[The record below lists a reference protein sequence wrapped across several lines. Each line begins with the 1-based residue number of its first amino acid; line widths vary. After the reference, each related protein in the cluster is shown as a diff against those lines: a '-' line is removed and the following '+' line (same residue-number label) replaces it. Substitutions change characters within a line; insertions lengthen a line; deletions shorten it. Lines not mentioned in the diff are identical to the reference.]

1 MQPPDCNANYYRA
14 YLREKRARHQAEE
27 ILEKRSRELF
37 EANARIETQYA
48 NLEAAHD
55 QLKEAQGQLVQ
66 SEKMASV
73 GQLAAG
79 IAHEINNPMAFISS
93 NLNTLSRT
101 AEHFASLL
109 SEYESFVASVRQMA
123 PELFASS
130 LSTLGQVLVREDVRF
145 LLGDMKEIVED
156 SREGADRV
164 SEIVLGLRNFSR
176 LDDDTPKVAS
186 INEGLRGTLKIAAS
200 EIQYQHVIETEYG
213 DIPDTLCFAGQ
224 LNQVFL
230 NLIVNASQAC
240 SGNGRIL
247 IRTFVESEHVVI
259 EIEDN
264 GKGID
269 PKHLNAIFN
278 PFFTT
283 KDVGQGTGLGLS
295 ISYAIIKKHGG
306 DIQVTSDLGKGTTF
320 RVMLPVEDKMPAE
333 SAEDARRAVA

>member
-1 MQPPDCNANYYRA
+1 MQLPDPNANYHRA
-14 YLREKRARHQAEE
+14 FLREKRARRQAEDL
-27 ILEKRSRELF
+27 LESRSRELF

-55 QLKEAQGQLVQ
+55 QLKQAQGQLVQ

-93 NLNTLSRT
+93 NLNTLGRT
-101 AEHFASLL
+101 AERFASVLR
-109 SEYESFVASVRQMA
+109 EYESFVANVRQVA
-123 PELFASS
+123 PTLFASS
-130 LSTLGQVLVREDVRF
+130 LDALDQSLVREEVRY
-145 LLGDMKEIVED
+145 LLHDMKEIVED

-176 LDDDTPKVAS
+176 LDDDTPKLADV
-186 INEGLRGTLKIAAS
+186 NEGLRGTLKIVAS
-200 EIQYQHVIETEYG
+200 EIQYQHVIKTDYG
-213 DIPDTLCFAGQ
+213 DIPDIICFAGQ

-240 SGNGRIL
+240 SEDGRIN
-247 IRTFVESEHVVI
+247 IRTFVESEHVVV

-264 GKGID
+264 GKGIN

-306 DIQVTSDLGKGTTF
+306 DIRVTSDPGEGATF
-320 RVMLPVEDKMPAE
+320 RVMLPIENTMHGE
-333 SAEDARRAVA
+333 SSQNTGRAAA

>member
-1 MQPPDCNANYYRA
+1 MQSPDPNGNYHRA
-14 YLREKRARHQAEE
+14 YLREKRARRQAEE
-27 ILEKRSRELF
+27 ILETRSRELF

-48 NLEAAHD
+48 NLEASHD

-101 AEHFASLL
+101 AERFAYVLR
-109 SEYESFVASVRQMA
+109 EYESFVASARQVA
-123 PELFASS
+123 PGLFASS
-130 LSTLGQVLVREDVRF
+130 LDTLDQVLSRSDVRY

-176 LDDDTPKVAS
+176 LDDDTPKIAS
-186 INEGLRGTLKIAAS
+186 VNEGLRGTLKIAAS
-200 EIQYQHVIETEYG
+200 EIQYQHVIETDYG
-213 DIPDTLCFAGQ
+213 DIPDIFCFAGQ

-240 SGNGRIL
+240 SKNGRIL
-247 IRTFVESEHVVI
+247 VRTFVESGHVVV
-259 EIEDN
+259 EIDDN

-306 DIQVTSDLGKGTTF
+306 DIQVTSERGKGTTF
-320 RVMLPVEDKMPAE
+320 RVMLPMEDAMPAE
-333 SAEDARRAVA
+333 ATDRTRRIAA

>member
-1 MQPPDCNANYYRA
+1 MQSPDRNANYHRA

-37 EANARIETQYA
+37 EANVRIETQYA

-73 GQLAAG
+73 GHLAAG
-79 IAHEINNPMAFISS
+79 IAHEINNPMAFVSS
-93 NLNTLSRT
+93 NLNTLGRT
-101 AEHFASLL
+101 AERFARVLR
-109 SEYESFVASVRQMA
+109 EYESFVASVRQMA

-130 LSTLGQVLVREDVRF
+130 LTTLGHVLAKEDVRF

-176 LDDDTPKVAS
+176 LDDDIPKTAN

-200 EIQYQHVIETEYG
+200 EIRYQHVIKTDYG
-213 DIPDTLCFAGQ
+213 DIPDMLCFAGQ

-240 SGNGRIL
+240 SENGKIQ
-247 IRTFVESEHVVI
+247 IRTFVESDHVVV

-264 GKGID
+264 GRGID
-269 PKHLNAIFN
+269 PKH
-278 PFFTT
+278 
-283 KDVGQGTGLGLS
+283 Q
-295 ISYAIIKKHGG
+295 
-306 DIQVTSDLGKGTTF
+306 
-320 RVMLPVEDKMPAE
+320 
-333 SAEDARRAVA
+333 